1 MKINPLWSVAAAVT
15 ANRLVRTRMSR
26 RSNAVFLTFDDGPHP
41 EHTPELLDLL
51 KLHDARAT
59 FFLIGESAQANPDI
73 VARIVAEGH
82 SIGNHSMTH
91 PRMSTLTAR
100 AQIAE
105 IRRADAALARFN
117 GRTKYPFRPPNGRS
131 TAAMLLYGLWRGQPT
146 LLWSV
151 DTLDYRLT
159 ADEVVA
165 RLGDA
170 VPASGDILL
179 WHDDNRTACDALRRL
194 LPAWR
199 AAGLRFEALQAL

>member
-1 MKINPLWSVAAAVT
+1 MKMNPLWSVAAAVT

-26 RSNAVFLTFDDGPHP
+26 RRPAVYLTFDDGPHA

-51 KLHDARAT
+51 KQHDARAT
-59 FFLIGESAQANPDI
+59 FFLIGESAQAHPDI
-73 VARIVAEGH
+73 VTRIVADGH

-91 PRMSTLTAR
+91 PRMSRLSAR

-105 IRRADAALARFN
+105 IREADAALARFN
-117 GRTKYPFRPPNGRS
+117 GRARHPFRPPNGRS

-146 LLWSV
+146 LLWSL

-165 RLGDA
+165 RLAGA
-170 VPASGDILL
+170 VPANGDILL
-179 WHDDNRTACDALRRL
+179 FHDDNRTAGDALRRL

-199 AAGLRFEALQAL
+199 AAGLRFEAL